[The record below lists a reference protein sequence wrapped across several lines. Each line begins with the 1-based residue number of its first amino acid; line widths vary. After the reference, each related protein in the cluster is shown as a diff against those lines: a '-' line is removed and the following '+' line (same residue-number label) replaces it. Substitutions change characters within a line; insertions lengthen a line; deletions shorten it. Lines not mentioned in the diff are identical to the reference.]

1 MKRSIIAALILSAC
15 VASAQLTPDTFTVT
29 WTRGGVT
36 ALVNTNVY
44 LSDVTYVLTN
54 CQALVGT
61 ATQNLTSCGVQVRVG
76 DSTTNRLFLGWIEDA
91 AAGRFG
97 CSFTIPPRPI
107 TAARADVMTTDIQ
120 LTLTN
125 GAVTITD
132 RERKQL
138 YYSNPL
144 K

>member
-1 MKRSIIAALILSAC
+1 MKRIIAAIILTAS

-29 WTRGGVT
+29 WTRSGTT

-44 LSDVTYVLTN
+44 LSDVTYWLTN

-61 ATQNLTSCGVQVRVG
+61 ATQNLTSCGVFLRVG
-76 DSTTNRLFLGWIEDA
+76 DSTTNRLFQGWIENA
-91 AAGRFG
+91 ASGLFG
-97 CSFTIPPRPI
+97 CAFTIPPRS
-107 TAARADVMTTDIQ
+107 ASASRADVMTADIQ

>member
-1 MKRSIIAALILSAC
+1 MKRSIIAALILTAC
-15 VASAQLTPDTFTVT
+15 AASAQLTPDTFTLT
-29 WTRGGVT
+29 WNRQGIT

-44 LSDVTYVLTN
+44 LSDVSYVLTN

-61 ATQNLTSCGVQVRVG
+61 ATQNLTSCGVQIRVG
-76 DSTTNRLFLGWIEDA
+76 DSTTNRLFIGWVENA
-91 AAGRFG
+91 ADGRFG
-97 CSFTIPPRPI
+97 CSFTIPPRPA
-107 TAARADVMTTDIQ
+107 TSARAEIMTADIQ

-138 YYSNPL
+138 YYSQPL